1 MAALKAKVMDVY
13 NGFCWVDPISGL
25 SFALHGTYHMQGRRG
40 RRRRRAGRV

>member
-1 MAALKAKVMDVY
+1 MAALKAKVM
-13 NGFCWVDPISGL
+13 DPISGL